1 MTGDDEW
8 LSALRAIGDAPADA
22 YVAAQLANVDSR
34 RREWLTAAVAALRGA
49 TPSDAAWATEWEL
62 RAVDPPPWMDDDL
75 LRKGQDVFDDW
86 ALDLTTALFCAS
98 LPHAYASGRGAAV
111 LASVS
116 ELADGRRVEK
126 RISLTG
132 QMLLDITTPG
142 ALAVGAVGYR
152 TVRRVRLLHACVR
165 ALLLLG
171 DAAGNPWPTGA
182 RGLPIN
188 QQDMVGTQ
196 LAFTIAAFDGIMR
209 LGYRMSK
216 ADKRA
221 YLHLWSVVGHYLG
234 ITEAARLADLAVAKR
249 LTRELEVSL
258 QETSPWGKALM
269 QTLLDD
275 MSARMPRPLRIPA
288 RRARAQARGPRGG
301 RPAGRAAQQV
311 GARRGRRRRLRAVGL
326 AGDDRAVDPAAAL
339 AAARPGPDRAL
350 DRGGHGRRPIPHT
363 CGPTSGS
370 SWRGAR
376 RGTGPSRAA
385 RPRGGMRP
393 HRRSA
398 RRRPRRPVRRAG
410 HPGRGG
416 HRQVRVDHPRPHAGC
431 GHDRALGDGQRVRR
445 RGVLRG
451 PLRPAA
457 PRARRRRTAPR
468 PAARRAAVRVRH
480 GLAHHREPVRG
491 GDRRAR
497 PPVAPRGPRAGAD
510 HRRRRPMAGRRL
522 GGGPRVRRPPGGRR
536 GHRRADRGAVDA
548 RRGLALRRPAHP
560 QPRGPRRRRRRRGCS
575 PSSATPR
582 TTSPATAASRRA
594 TRW

>member
-34 RREWLTAAVAALRGA
+34 RREWLTAAVATLRGA
-49 TPSDAAWATEWEL
+49 TPSEAAWATEWEL
-62 RAVDPPPWMDDDL
+62 RAVDPPPWMDDAL

-171 DAAGNPWPTGA
+171 DAAGNPWPTGS

-188 QQDMVGTQ
+188 QQDMLGTQ

-234 ITEAARLADLAVAKR
+234 ITEAARLADLTVAKR
-249 LTRELEVSL
+249 LTRKLEVSL
-258 QETSPWGKALM
+258 QETSPWGKTLM

-275 MSARMPRPLRIPA
+275 MSARMPRPLRSLPA
-288 RRARAQARGPRGG
+288 ALVRRLAGHEVADLLDVPHSKLAPAVAVVVGFERLVSRATIG
-301 RPAGRAAQQV
+301 RWTLRLPSRMLGRALI
-311 GARRGRRRRLRAVGL
+311 GRSIAE
-326 AGDDRAVDPAAAL
+326 
-339 AAARPGPDRAL
+339 
-350 DRGGHGRRPIPHT
+350 
-363 CGPTSGS
+363 
-370 SWRGAR
+370 
-376 RGTGPSRAA
+376 GTG
-385 RPRGGMRP
+385 
-393 HRRSA
+393 
-398 RRRPRRPVRRAG
+398 
-410 HPGRGG
+410 
-416 HRQVRVDHPRPHAGC
+416 
-431 GHDRALGDGQRVRR
+431 
-445 RGVLRG
+445 
-451 PLRPAA
+451 
-457 PRARRRRTAPR
+457 
-468 PAARRAAVRVRH
+468 
-480 GLAHHREPVRG
+480 
-491 GDRRAR
+491 
-497 PPVAPRGPRAGAD
+497 AD
-510 HRRRRPMAGRRL
+510 
-522 GGGPRVRRPPGGRR
+522 
-536 GHRRADRGAVDA
+536 
-548 RRGLALRRPAHP
+548 RPAHLWP
-560 QPRGPRRRRRRRGCS
+560 DQWLELD
-575 PSSATPR
+575 
-582 TTSPATAASRRA
+582 RA
-594 TRW
+594 

>member
-34 RREWLTAAVAALRGA
+34 RREWLTAAVATLRGA
-49 TPSDAAWATEWEL
+49 TPSEAAWATEWEL
-62 RAVDPPPWMDDDL
+62 RAVDPPPWMDDAL

-188 QQDMVGTQ
+188 QQDMLGTQ

-234 ITEAARLADLAVAKR
+234 ITEAARLADLTVAKR
-249 LTRELEVSL
+249 LTRE
-258 QETSPWGKALM
+258 Q
-269 QTLLDD
+269 
-275 MSARMPRPLRIPA
+275 
-288 RRARAQARGPRGG
+288 AQ
-301 RPAGRAAQQV
+301 
-311 GARRGRRRRLRAVGL
+311 L
-326 AGDDRAVDPAAAL
+326 
-339 AAARPGPDRAL
+339 
-350 DRGGHGRRPIPHT
+350 
-363 CGPTSGS
+363 
-370 SWRGAR
+370 
-376 RGTGPSRAA
+376 
-385 RPRGGMRP
+385 
-393 HRRSA
+393 
-398 RRRPRRPVRRAG
+398 
-410 HPGRGG
+410 
-416 HRQVRVDHPRPHAGC
+416 
-431 GHDRALGDGQRVRR
+431 
-445 RGVLRG
+445 
-451 PLRPAA
+451 
-457 PRARRRRTAPR
+457 
-468 PAARRAAVRVRH
+468 
-480 GLAHHREPVRG
+480 
-491 GDRRAR
+491 
-497 PPVAPRGPRAGAD
+497 
-510 HRRRRPMAGRRL
+510 
-522 GGGPRVRRPPGGRR
+522 
-536 GHRRADRGAVDA
+536 
-548 RRGLALRRPAHP
+548 
-560 QPRGPRRRRRRRGCS
+560 
-575 PSSATPR
+575 
-582 TTSPATAASRRA
+582 
-594 TRW
+594 